1 MARSIVSI
9 INGRPAPGSAA
20 WVEDSS
26 NPSRLT
32 DVVAKVTLADAGIFA
47 AACAAA

>member
-1 MARSIVSI
+1 MARSIVST
-9 INGRPAPGSAA
+9 INGRPAPGTAEWVADSA
-20 WVEDSS
+20 
-26 NPSRLT
+26 NPARLT